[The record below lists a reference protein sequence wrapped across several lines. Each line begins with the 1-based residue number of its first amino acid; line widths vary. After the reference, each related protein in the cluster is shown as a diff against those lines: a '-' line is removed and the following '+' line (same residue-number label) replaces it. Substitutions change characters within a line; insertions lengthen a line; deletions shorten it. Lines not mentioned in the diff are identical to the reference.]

1 METCKGSQASSRCG
15 NGERCC
21 CAKTRNPRFRVIHS
35 GLITKTKAGTY
46 WLMAEIIA
54 MKILAARIRR
64 GRSSITLRLVI
75 RQPKHGIGQP
85 PSERLVVH
93 KLFEEFRVVL

>member
-1 METCKGSQASSRCG
+1 
-15 NGERCC
+15 
-21 CAKTRNPRFRVIHS
+21 
-35 GLITKTKAGTY
+35 
-46 WLMAEIIA
+46 MAEIIA